1 MEDVKWYKKPEMLIA
16 FSALFISLVTAV
28 VGVYSAYVDREYA
41 RASVW
46 PRLVMYYEM
55 HSTDSY
61 SVSNRGTGPAII
73 KYAKIKEGNKAIKFW
88 REVSNFPNAF
98 NQSHIGGMTLPS
110 NETIKMVGAKDSKTF
125 RASTQPLSIELCY
138 CSIYDECWIIVRGG
152 NEPNQVNNC
161 EINEQ
166 ERFLQ

>member
-1 MEDVKWYKKPEMLIA
+1 MEQIKWYKKPEMLVG
-16 FSALFISLVTAV
+16 FSALFISMVTAV
-28 VGVYSAYVDREYA
+28 VGIYSAYVDREYA

-55 HSTDSY
+55 QTTDNY

-73 KYAKIKEGNKAIKFW
+73 KYAKIKEGTKNIKFW
-88 REVSNFPNAF
+88 REVSEFPNVF

-110 NETIKMVGAKDSKTF
+110 NETIKMVGSKESQIF
-125 RASTQPLSIELCY
+125 RKSTQPLTIELCY
-138 CSIYDECWIIVRGG
+138 CSIYDECWVIDREGY
-152 NEPNQVNNC
+152 EPKPVAKC
-161 EINEQ
+161 EIDEE